1 MTRTFARPS
10 GTLGVRA
17 LVGATVLWGVMA
29 TAGCPGTLDP
39 SLLNGPGTGGSGGTG
54 ATVCNAATMVIGP
67 MCGVPGC
74 HGSTAPSSGLDLTA
88 TGLVAR
94 LLDKAPTASSQLCS
108 GNTTPYLKSG
118 SNPATGLLLQKIST
132 SPPPCGDHM
141 PAGLQLMGSDMTC
154 VNDWATAVTT
164 GVITQ

>member
-1 MTRTFARPS
+1 MTRPLARPS

-17 LVGATVLWGVMA
+17 LVGATVLWGLVA

-39 SLLNGPGTGGSGGTG
+39 SLLNGGGGTGGTG
-54 ATVCNAATMVIGP
+54 ASVCNAAATVIGP
-67 MCGVPGC
+67 NCGIPGC
-74 HGSTAPSSGLDLTA
+74 HGSTAPSSGLNLTPM
-88 TGLVAR
+88 GIVAR
-94 LLDKAPTASSQLCS
+94 LLDKAPTSSSQLCS

-118 SNPATGLLLQKIST
+118 SNPATGLLLQKISS

-141 PAGLQLMGSDMTC
+141 PAGVQLADSDMTC